1 MATKKAGG
9 STENGRDS
17 VSKRRGVKR
26 FGGQTVTAG
35 DILVRQKGFLIRPGQ
50 NTYLGKDWTIHS
62 RIVGKVHYRNS
73 KVQKFNGRRELETIV
88 SVAPALAK

>member
-35 DILVRQKGFLIRPGQ
+35 DILVRQKGFLVRPGT

-62 RIVGKVHYRNS
+62 RVAGVVHFRKAKVM
-73 KVQKFNGRRELETIV
+73 KFNRSKGLETIV
-88 SVAPALAK
+88 SVVATKA